1 MSSNPQHAKADR
13 YAVIG
18 NPIAHSRSPD
28 IHRLFA
34 EQTDEHITYERILAT
49 RQDFVQV
56 VRRFLGDG
64 GKGLNVTL
72 PFKHD
77 ACKFVD
83 QITELADHAGAVN
96 TILLGADGTCIG
108 ANTDGVGLLRDLKK
122 SLRLGLHARSILILG
137 AGGATRGIVE
147 PLLGER
153 PEVLLI
159 ANRTQAKAR
168 AIADT
173 FRHAGPIRG
182 CGLDEIPP
190 RPYDLILHAT
200 SAGLQHRELTLPA
213 GLVGPHT
220 CCYDLMYGETMSPF
234 MQWGREQGAECV
246 VDGFGMLLEQAAE
259 SFYLWR
265 GKRPDTAMACQCLRP
280 QPPA

>member
-1 MSSNPQHAKADR
+1 MQQASVKDMTDR
-13 YAVIG
+13 YGVIG

-34 EQTDEHITYERILAT
+34 EQTGEHITYERILAT
-49 RQDFVQV
+49 RQDFTQV
-56 VRRFLGDG
+56 VRQFQDDG

-77 ACKFVD
+77 ACELVD

-96 TILLGADGTCIG
+96 TLLLQDDGTCIG
-108 ANTDGVGLLRDLKK
+108 ANTDGIGLLRDLKK
-122 SLRLGLHARSILILG
+122 SLQLPLHARKILVLG
-137 AGGATRGIVE
+137 AGGAARGIIE

-153 PEVLLI
+153 PDILLI
-159 ANRTQAKAR
+159 ANRTKANAR

-173 FRHAGPIRG
+173 FQEAGPVWG
-182 CGLDEIPP
+182 CSLDEIPS
-190 RPYDLILHAT
+190 RPFDLILHAT
-200 SAGLQHRELTLPA
+200 SAGLQHRDLALPA
-213 GLVGPHT
+213 GLVGSHT
-220 CCYDLMYGETMSPF
+220 CCYDLMYGDTPSPF
-234 MQWGREQGAECV
+234 MQWGREQGAERV

-265 GKRPDTAMACQCLRP
+265 GKRPDTAMACRCLRP